1 MFSARLVFLTAL
13 FPVLCVQARTSPKND
28 TTIQMGVGDT
38 SFILLPLKVRG
49 EVCKTFTSDLSD
61 ASVIEP
67 SSVPVKSNSTDVI
80 ITPHAL
86 AAGPCSLN
94 LSLQYGKP
102 AVAIVHYVYN
112 FEVSNKRSVL
122 RNAKRERS
130 SEVLPVVMEGD
141 VTPL

>member
-1 MFSARLVFLTAL
+1 MRSGKDIAEKRHDDPNGYWGHELYFTTA
-13 FPVLCVQARTSPKND
+13 QSSR
-28 TTIQMGVGDT
+28 
-38 SFILLPLKVRG
+38 RG
-49 EVCKTFTSDLSD
+49 VCKTFTSDLHASD